1 MPQVDKAETR
11 VTWNL
16 FFFAAYPDTMSGM
29 QPSDV
34 SRRAFLAVPAAA
46 SLLSAQSPNDTV
58 RVAFIGVG
66 TRGSFLLQ
74 HMLKVPG
81 VKVVAICDLDPA
93 RLKKAIDAATAAGS
107 SPEAYTEYR
116 KLLDRKDVDAVVI
129 ATPVDFHKEMA
140 VASLEVGKNVYCEKP
155 MALTPEECRIVT
167 NAAANAKGIFQSG
180 FQLRH
185 DPNRAAAMKYVKEGG
200 IGKVLFLQGY
210 RHTNDLPRD
219 TPWYFDR
226 TRSGD
231 NIVEQACHIIDLMVW
246 AAGSHPLRAYGT
258 GGINLYVN
266 EPEGRTT
273 MDNYTVIYEFP
284 NDVRL
289 TFSHIYFDPPGFS
302 GVKERVFGSLG
313 AVDLATGTF
322 YPREKRGERKLE
334 VPNAGQDSTYLS
346 LAAFIDN
353 ARGKKKPLNNAD
365 SARISTLTAM
375 MGRKSIYERRV
386 VTWDEVDV

>member
-1 MPQVDKAETR
+1 
-11 VTWNL
+11 
-16 FFFAAYPDTMSGM
+16 MSE
-29 QPSDV
+29 PDV
-34 SRRAFLAVPAAA
+34 SRRSFLRVPAVAVGAA
-46 SLLSAQSPNDTV
+46 TILSSQSPNSTV

-66 TRGSFLLQ
+66 NRGSFLLQ

-81 VKVVAICDLDPA
+81 IQIVAICDLDPA
-93 RLKKAIDAATAAGS
+93 RVKAAVDAASAAGH
-107 SPEAYTEYR
+107 SPQSYTEYR
-116 KLLDRKDVDAVVI
+116 KLLERNDIDAVVI

-140 VASLEVGKNVYCEKP
+140 VAALELGNHVYCEKP
-155 MALTPEECRIVT
+155 MALTPEDCRIVT
-167 NAAANAKGIFQSG
+167 NAAASAKGIFQAG

-185 DPNRAAAMKYVKEGG
+185 DPNRAAAMKLVHDGG

-210 RHTNDLPRD
+210 RNTSDLPRN

-246 AAGSHPLRAYGT
+246 AVGSHPLRAYGS
-258 GGINLYVN
+258 GGINLYIN
-266 EPEGRTT
+266 EPPGRTT

-289 TFSHIYFDPPGFS
+289 TFTHIYFDPPGFS
-302 GVKERVFGSLG
+302 GIKERVFGSLG
-313 AVDLATGTF
+313 AVELGTGTF
-322 YPREKRGERKLE
+322 YPRDKKGEKKLDS
-334 VPNAGQDSTYLS
+334 PDAGKDSTYLS

-353 ARGKKKPLNNAD
+353 ARGKRKPLNNAD

-386 VTWDEVDV
+386 VSWEEMDV